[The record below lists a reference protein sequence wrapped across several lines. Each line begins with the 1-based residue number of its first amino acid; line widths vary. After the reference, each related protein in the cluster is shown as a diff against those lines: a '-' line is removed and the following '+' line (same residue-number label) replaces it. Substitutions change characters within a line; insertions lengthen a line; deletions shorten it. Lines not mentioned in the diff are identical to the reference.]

1 MSPRLGAITGR
12 IPYASSTQTAI
23 SRDEPQPKF
32 SATTRILAPRYGAW
46 FRTNSGFSEPSAL
59 KRTSRKR
66 KPAYPGAPL
75 GFTRKRA
82 GMMRSVSMLGR
93 SSGAAT
99 AVSLVKGSTSALKR
113 ADVGEAARHRGGG
126 RHRRRHQVRARA
138 LALTSFEV
146 AIRGGGHA
154 LALARGLAVHPHA
167 HRAARLAPLEAGRDE
182 DAVEPFGLG
191 RALDQPRAR
200 HDPRGHRG
208 AAPLH
213 HPRDRAQVLEPAV
226 GAGAD
231 EDAIHLLQTVMRSPM
246 DMGGG
251 GGPAYSIACP
261 TAPAAPI
268 LRMIARI
275 TSLAPTPAGSRP
287 STVMRMTLGV
297 FCQSVCVAIT
307 CSTSVEPMPKARAPN
322 APCVAVCES
331 PQTSVMPG
339 SVNPSSGP
347 MTCTIPRRASPTPK

>member
-1 MSPRLGAITGR
+1 MSPRLGAITDR

-59 KRTSRKR
+59 KRTSWKR

-75 GFTRKRA
+75 GFT
-82 GMMRSVSMLGR
+82 
-93 SSGAAT
+93 T
-99 AVSLVKGSTSALKR
+99 ALKR

-213 HPRDRAQVLEPAV
+213 HPCDRAQVLEPAV

-231 EDAIHLLQTVMRSPM
+231 EDAIHPDLRERRAGLEPHV
-246 DMGGG
+246 GEGALHA
-251 GGPAYSIACP
+251 GPARRVVDVRWIWH
-261 TAPAAPI
+261 AARDGQGV
-268 LRMIARI
+268 LRAR
-275 TSLAPTPAGSRP
+275 P
-287 STVMRMTLGV
+287 
-297 FCQSVCVAIT
+297 
-307 CSTSVEPMPKARAPN
+307 
-322 APCVAVCES
+322 
-331 PQTSVMPG
+331 PG
-339 SVNPSSGP
+339 H
-347 MTCTIPRRASPTPK
+347 RRRDLI

>member
-1 MSPRLGAITGR
+1 MSPRLGAITDR

-32 SATTRILAPRYGAW
+32 SAKTRILAPRYGAW

-138 LALTSFEV
+138 LALSSFEV

-191 RALDQPRAR
+191 GTLDQPRAR

-231 EDAIHLLQTVMRSPM
+231 EDAIHPDLRERRAGLGGRRRS
-246 DMGGG
+246 
-251 GGPAYSIACP
+251 SRR
-261 TAPAAPI
+261 APPC
-268 LRMIARI
+268 RRARPPRS
-275 TSLAPTPAGSRP
+275 TCCRP
-287 STVMRMTLGV
+287 SCARPWTWRGR
-297 FCQSVCVAIT
+297 
-307 CSTSVEPMPKARAPN
+307 STPRTRSRAPRRR
-322 APCVAVCES
+322 
-331 PQTSVMPG
+331 
-339 SVNPSSGP
+339 
-347 MTCTIPRRASPTPK
+347 PRRS